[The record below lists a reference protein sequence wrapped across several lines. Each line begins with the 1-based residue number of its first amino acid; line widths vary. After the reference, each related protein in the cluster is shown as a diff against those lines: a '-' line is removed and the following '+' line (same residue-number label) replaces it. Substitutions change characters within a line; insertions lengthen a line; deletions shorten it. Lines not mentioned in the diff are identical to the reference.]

1 MKVKD
6 LKISQIVVDQYG
18 NKYEVVTISE
28 GSKFYPVL
36 IKCVDFKEPVGTGGY
51 GVILDVG
58 QRAWVLKDR
67 SALLSVEEG
76 AGKFFKENFY
86 SSLAL
91 SNSLEQITVELSNGT
106 KRHYLL
112 GRQSTIDNITI
123 TLEDMNP
130 VEDDCLTKDNIQIGM
145 TVIDGVGNEYEVIS
159 CEHNS
164 THLSRT
170 IEIITIEGIA
180 KTIDV
185 TVCVPFDDFVYT
197 TKDFQIVKG

>member
-1 MKVKD
+1 MKLCDVNVG
-6 LKISQIVVDQYG
+6 QILEDRYG

-28 GSKFYPVL
+28 GNNFYPVL
-36 IKCVDFKEPVGTGGY
+36 IKCVDFKQPVGTDGY
-51 GVILDVG
+51 GGITDVG
-58 QRAWVLKDR
+58 QGTWVLKDR

-91 SNSLEQITVELSNGT
+91 SNSLEQITVELSNGS

-112 GRQSTIDNITI
+112 GRQSTIDNITM

-159 CEHNS
+159 CDRNS
-164 THLSRT
+164 AHLSRT
-170 IEIITIEGIA
+170 IEITTIEGIA

-185 TVCVPFDDFVYT
+185 TVCVPFDDFACT
-197 TKDFQIVKG
+197 IKDFQIVKG